1 MSNNSKTLF
10 QIGMDSARTIIHP
23 RKHTERV
30 AENMKAAQGAFAS
43 ARAALDRALVVAG
56 DAAPADLESLCESMR
71 FSDPMGTAE
80 TAEAEQE
87 LLKLASDIEHA
98 AISGSIPL
106 ELIRQAIRQL
116 SLRNL
121 MCQKK

>member
-10 QIGMDSARTIIHP
+10 QIGMDSAPHHHPPAQTHRTRGREHEGGP
-23 RKHTERV
+23 
-30 AENMKAAQGAFAS
+30 GSFCS

-56 DAAPADLESLCESMR
+56 DTAPADLESLCESMR

-87 LLKLASDIEHA
+87 LLELASDIERA

-116 SLRNL
+116 GLRNL